1 MEQIYTTH
9 SVEETRALGGRL
21 AQQLRPGL
29 VTLSGD
35 LGAGKTALSA
45 GILEGLGA
53 QGPYTSPTFVLMKEY
68 ELSQSTNKIQRVY
81 HADAYRV
88 EAKDFTALGFVGWIE
103 DKEALTLLEW
113 PEKVADLLPKNSTRI
128 QIESINE
135 TERKIRIEE

>member
-9 SVEETRALGGRL
+9 SVEETRALGARL
-21 AQQLRPGL
+21 AQQLKPGL

-68 ELSQSTNKIQRVY
+68 ELSKGGNGIERVY

-88 EAKDFTALGFVGWIE
+88 EAKDFVALGFTGWTE
-103 DKEALTLLEW
+103 DEEALTLLEW